1 MLIPI
6 VISLGS
12 QKGVIRLKSKPP
24 NEPRDNSIG
33 ISSDVFFPMYIPMGI
48 WNLYAYSNSDS
59 TWVTDGSDKTQEL
72 AAK

>member
-6 VISLGS
+6 VISHGS
-12 QKGVIRLKSKPP
+12 QKGVIRLRSKPP

-33 ISSDVFFPMYIPMGI
+33 ISSYFFFPMYIPMGI
-48 WNLYAYSNSDS
+48 RNLYAYSNSDS
-59 TWVTDGSDKTQEL
+59 TWVTDGSDKIQEL